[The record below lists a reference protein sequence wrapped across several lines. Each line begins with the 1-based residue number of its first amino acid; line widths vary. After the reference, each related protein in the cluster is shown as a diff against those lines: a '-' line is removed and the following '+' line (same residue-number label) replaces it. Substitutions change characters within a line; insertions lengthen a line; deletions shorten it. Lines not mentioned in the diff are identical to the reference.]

1 MTFDELLRSS
11 DLSRDEAEKILLHV
25 LSRTSAWLYARGKE
39 AVPESVKTQF
49 SGLAK
54 DRLAGEPLAYLMGY
68 RDFCDLRLQVDSSVL
83 IPRRETEHLVE
94 WVLELLEKGAVN
106 LLDLGCGSG
115 AIGLASKASCPAAS
129 VTCTD
134 RSDELLKCAQ
144 LNAANLNLSVNW
156 VVANW
161 FDGLPSEKWDV
172 IASNPPYVAPNDPH
186 LLEGDL
192 PAEPRYALVGG
203 GCDGLD
209 SLRAIILAAPPFL
222 VSEGWLLLEHG
233 CTQGPEVRRLL
244 RNRGFSSITTRRD
257 WSRLERITGAQ
268 WCN

>member
-11 DLSRDEAEKILLHV
+11 DLSYDEAEKILLHI
-25 LSRTSAWLYARGKE
+25 LSRTRAWLYARGE
-39 AVPESVKTQF
+39 EVVPELVKSQF
-49 SGLAK
+49 HGLVK
-54 DRLAGEPLAYLMGY
+54 DRLGGEPLAYLMGY
-68 RDFCDLRLQVDSSVL
+68 RDFYDLRLQVDSSVL

-94 WVLELLEKGAVN
+94 WVLEILERGALN

-134 RSDELLKCAQ
+134 RSDEILKCAQ
-144 LNAANLNLSVNW
+144 RNAASLNLSVNW
-156 VVANW
+156 LVANW
-161 FDGLPSEKWDV
+161 FDGLPSEKWEV
-172 IASNPPYVAPNDPH
+172 IASNPPYVAPDDPH
-186 LLEGDL
+186 LRQGDL

-209 SLRAIILAAPPFL
+209 SLKAIIRAAPPFL
-222 VSEGWLLLEHG
+222 ASQGWLLLEHG
-233 CTQGPEVRRLL
+233 CTQASEVRRLL
-244 RNRGFSSITTRRD
+244 RNRGFCSITTRRD
-257 WSRLERITGAQ
+257 WSGLERITGAQ